1 MRSMRPNPQP
11 QKVTSTS
18 LLLSETWNVA
28 WQALRTNAIRT
39 VLTMLGVIIGSAC
52 IVLVVSIALAGKK
65 YVVGQIEGVG
75 ANIVYAGLQ
84 HGGGIESPANEI
96 SPADLESIREDAA
109 DVVRVAGTHDIKMT
123 ITEKGEDLPVN
134 VVGVTEDFQAIRNL
148 EVLKGRYFD
157 DDEMQRRSK
166 VCLITKHLAA
176 AMYPASGVI
185 DRQIHVGELSFT
197 VIGVFQERVATFGES
212 EIATDSLLVPF
223 SLIEYYTGE
232 QFFRTLYA
240 QADSPEDVPVV
251 TKEIAEVLHKRHRS
265 GAKYTVENLTA
276 LLEATRRI
284 SFALTLVLLLVALV
298 VLAVSGIGIMNI
310 MLVTVTERTNEIGI
324 RRAVGAR
331 RADIMCQFLVEAILI
346 SGTGSL
352 IGVLAG
358 ISLPFVAN
366 VALGFFPEFA
376 NVSLPISWVSVIV
389 ALFVSCLTGL
399 VFGYLPAS
407 RAANLH
413 PTETLRYE

>member
-1 MRSMRPNPQP
+1 MKPNLEIPRVIGVRP
-11 QKVTSTS
+11 
-18 LLLSETWNVA
+18 LWGETWILA
-28 WQALRTNAIRT
+28 WQAVRTNTIRT
-39 VLTMLGVIIGSAC
+39 ILTMLGVTIGSAC

-65 YVVGQIEGVG
+65 YVVAQIEGVG

-84 HGGGIESPANEI
+84 HGGGIELPANEI

-123 ITEKGEDLPVN
+123 IAEKGEDLPVN

-157 DDEMQRRSK
+157 SDEMQRRSK
-166 VCLITKHLAA
+166 VCLITRHLSES
-176 AMYPASGVI
+176 MYPAGGAI
-185 DRQIHVGELSFT
+185 NQQIHVGELSFT

-212 EIATDSLLVPF
+212 EIDTDSLLVPF

-232 QFFRTLYA
+232 EYFRTLYA
-240 QADSPEDVPVV
+240 QADTPEDVSVV
-251 TKEIAEVLHKRHRS
+251 TKEIADVLHKRHRN

-298 VLAVSGIGIMNI
+298 VLGVSGIGIMNI
-310 MLVTVTERTNEIGI
+310 MLVTVTERTHEIGI

-346 SGTGSL
+346 SGIGALVGAL
-352 IGVLAG
+352 IG
-358 ISLPFVAN
+358 ISLPFAAN
-366 VALGFFPEFA
+366 IALGFFPELA
-376 NVSLPISWVSVIV
+376 NVSLPLSWLSVIV

-399 VFGYLPAS
+399 IFGYLPAS
-407 RAANLH
+407 HAANLH
-413 PTETLRYE
+413 PSESLRYE